1 MSNVPSYQTN
11 NFTALNKAVEQ
22 ESIKQENLNNLTKT
36 IKSTYLI
43 AAVVGILAIIF
54 LLICIYKLLSYDF
67 TPQIVEKPIIVEKP
81 KLVTPEID
89 YNRLAELVSEIG
101 VTSKP
106 IENFTETANQPNES
120 VNDALIVEAELT
132 RQVDTF
138 SSQEAIPEEEKA
150 FIETSFTIFHSTII
164 PSGETLVTGKEY
176 SPEDVSTPLNQY
188 CYLRSTID
196 ESSIRSSIIDLA
208 NFKNGK
214 ISYYTE
220 DKFFNDLVDQY
231 CVFK

>member
-1 MSNVPSYQTN
+1 MSNLPSYQKN
-11 NFTALNKAVEQ
+11 NFTALNKAIEQ

-67 TPQIVEKPIIVEKP
+67 SPQIVEKPIIVEKL

-89 YNRLAELVSEIG
+89 YEKLADLVSEIT

-106 IENFTETANQPNES
+106 IENLTKTAQPNES